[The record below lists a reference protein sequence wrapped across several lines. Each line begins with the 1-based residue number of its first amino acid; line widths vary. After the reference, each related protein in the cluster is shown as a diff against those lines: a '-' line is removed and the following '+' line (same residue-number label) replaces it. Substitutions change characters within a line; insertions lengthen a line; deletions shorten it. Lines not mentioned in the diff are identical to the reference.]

1 MLEIKRAN
9 IAHLDALA
17 PLFDAYRSFY
27 KRDADLEGARA
38 FLKERLEHEESVI
51 FLAELDSQQA
61 GFTQLYP
68 LFSSVNMSRIW
79 LLNDLY
85 VAESARRSG
94 VAGALLDAARQ
105 HGEQTGASGLML
117 ETAEDNRPAQTL
129 YERKGWKREQGFYWY
144 ALEL

>member
-1 MLEIKRAN
+1 MLEINRAT
-9 IAHLDALA
+9 IGQLDALA
-17 PLFDAYRSFY
+17 SLFNAYRVFY
-27 KRDADLEGARA
+27 GRKPDLDGARA
-38 FLKERLEHEESVI
+38 FLEARLQHEESVI
-51 FLAELDSQQA
+51 FLAELDSQPA

-85 VAESARRSG
+85 VAESARRHG
-94 VAGALLDAARQ
+94 VADALLDAARK

-129 YERKGWKREQGFYWY
+129 YERKGWKREDGFYWY